1 MCLLVRRQKLCRRE
15 RKIIK
20 AHYMLAYECGL
31 RRLRSGRVA
40 HRLSDYNRHIAY
52 GSVYLCLFTINNHT
66 HRVFDYLKNVFSI
79 FILFL
84 LFLFLNHSTTNSH
97 TIILHS
103 EQHPPPFAP
112 RSHPERH
119 NRVRRMLGVSYV
131 YIRSCTHYLI
141 NNFISVYSW
150 RLRMSNCF

>member
-52 GSVYLCLFTINNHT
+52 GSVYLCIFTINNHT
-66 HRVFDYLKNVFSI
+66 HRVFGYLKNVFSI

-84 LFLFLNHSTTNSH
+84 LFLFLNHST
-97 TIILHS
+97 IFIHS
-103 EQHPPPFAP
+103 EQHPPPFAS
-112 RSHPERH
+112 RSHPEHHR
-119 NRVRRMLGVSYV
+119 RVRAGYMQGFSVHFQSNYDSITGPCPKMT
-131 YIRSCTHYLI
+131 IR
-141 NNFISVYSW
+141 
-150 RLRMSNCF
+150 